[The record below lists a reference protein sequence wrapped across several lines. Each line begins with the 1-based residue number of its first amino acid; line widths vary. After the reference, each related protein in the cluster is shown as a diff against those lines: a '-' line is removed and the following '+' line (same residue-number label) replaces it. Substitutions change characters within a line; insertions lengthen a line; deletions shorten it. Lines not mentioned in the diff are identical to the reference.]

1 MSPDDEDIPQL
12 DMDDLLLRVGEWV
25 DFTHSIALRRPR
37 DFNASEA
44 HKKID
49 QAYDLIYEAK
59 TQIEIEIE
67 METER
72 ER

>member
-12 DMDDLLLRVGEWV
+12 DIDTLLLRVGEWV
-25 DFTHSIALRRPR
+25 DFTHAICLRRLAAR
-37 DFNASEA
+37 GA